1 MKKILCFKNNLPFL
15 FCDIDLPK
23 IVFKYIF
30 SFFVCL
36 FVYIYLSLTRYI
48 LNVFFK

>member
-23 IVFKYIF
+23 IVFKYF
-30 SFFVCL
+30 FPFLFVCL
-36 FVYIYLSLTRYI
+36 FTFTYHLQGT
-48 LNVFFK
+48 F